1 MVGKNSNNKDIV
13 QLWGLDFKKAGDGL
27 DEEQVVSFVNELISQ
42 RNTFPQ
48 RQEHLSSLTK
58 LAERTVAEA
67 DNMAKQT
74 KAEAVEQANA
84 EAARIIAEA
93 EEQAQQ
99 MIEEKRT
106 EVITTTNREVAAIR
120 AEAQQQV
127 ELLLEEK
134 TRSIQIE
141 LKDTAQSLYRQF
153 LSQLE
158 SLQQQIMGLEAEFE
172 HTLSQTTKQFEP
184 IIERRLPS
192 QPLFKIEQE
201 INTLPGIDDGIS
213 TQPRDGILAEVLA
226 QNKVANQ
233 LDRSEP
239 EKPAPVSVENEEA
252 TNNKGEIE
260 LGILP
265 PVDVRQI
272 MGIMRYLDGLPQV
285 EATEL
290 IPAADRP
297 SIIVF
302 LNETMPLIEILRTLP
317 EVSQVE
323 KTTSGETTSSP
334 DTPQS
339 KRSRIQ
345 VTLSQDRA
353 IAEVKEV

>member
-1 MVGKNSNNKDIV
+1 MAGKNGNNTDIV
-13 QLWGLDFKKAGDGL
+13 QLWGHDFMRIRDGL
-27 DEEQVVSFVNELISQ
+27 DEKQVISFVNEFISQ
-42 RNTFPQ
+42 RNTSLQ

-58 LAERTVAEA
+58 LAERTVTEA

-74 KAEAVEQANA
+74 KAEAVEQARA
-84 EAARIIAEA
+84 EVAGIIAEA

-106 EVITTTNREVAAIR
+106 EVITTANRKAEAIR
-120 AEAQQQV
+120 AEAQQQA

-134 TRSIQIE
+134 TRNIQIE

-153 LSQLE
+153 LVQLE
-158 SLQQQIMGLEAEFE
+158 SLQQHVMILETEFE

-192 QPLFKIEQE
+192 QPLVKIEQE

-213 TQPRDGILAEVLA
+213 TKPEDGILAEVLA
-226 QNKVANQ
+226 QNQTTNQ
-233 LDRSEP
+233 LDRSER
-239 EKPAPVSVENEEA
+239 EKTAPVSVENEEA
-252 TNNKGEIE
+252 TDYSGEVE
-260 LGILP
+260 LEILP

-285 EATEL
+285 ETTEL
-290 IPAADRP
+290 IPTAYRP

-317 EVSQVE
+317 EISQAE
-323 KTTSGETTSSP
+323 KTTSRETTNSS
-334 DTPQS
+334 DTPQN
-339 KRSRIQ
+339 KRRKIQ

-353 IAEVKEV
+353 ITEVKEV